1 MCASDSWHLCFHVGY
16 TGSYLAG
23 CALDVLCD
31 PESYFSECA
40 LDVLCDP
47 DSYFVECTL
56 DVLCDPDSYFPTHVS
71 IA

>member
-16 TGSYLAG
+16 TDSYFAE

-31 PESYFSECA
+31 SDSYFAECA
-40 LDVLCDP
+40 LGVLCDP

-56 DVLCDPDSYFPTHVS
+56 DVLCDPDSYLPAHVS
-71 IA
+71 IT